1 MGWSLMQG
9 RRRAADRQRRTQLRR
24 WVVLLLLV
32 LSVPIY
38 GLGGVAA
45 QVAGSSHVHR
55 TGAFRGDA
63 EFALEDFRRVGL
75 ENAAG
80 RSPHEHGSWQRHR
93 HAQADAGV
101 VSLDSGSQE
110 AANAGADANL
120 FWTLFPPQSGWAWA
134 EFDTSAANA
143 WPRAPAALVPRV
155 AAIPLDRPPKA

>member
-1 MGWSLMQG
+1 ML
-9 RRRAADRQRRTQLRR
+9 
-24 WVVLLLLV
+24 LLLLV
-32 LSVPIY
+32 LSVLVY

-45 QVAGSSHVHR
+45 DVAGSSHVHR
-55 TGAFRGDA
+55 PGAFGGKA
-63 EFALEDFRRVGL
+63 EVALEDFRRVGL
-75 ENAAG
+75 ESAAG

-93 HAQADAGV
+93 HARADASV
-101 VSLDSGSQE
+101 VALDSGSQE

-134 EFDTSAANA
+134 EFDTSAANV